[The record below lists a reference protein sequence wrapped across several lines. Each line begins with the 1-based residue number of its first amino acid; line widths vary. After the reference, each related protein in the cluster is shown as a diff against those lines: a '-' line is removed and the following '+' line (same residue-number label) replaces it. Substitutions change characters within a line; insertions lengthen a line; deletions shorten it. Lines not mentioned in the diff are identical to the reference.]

1 MRLSPKASTLTDF
14 GSCEEELEIWE
25 ARAKLKT
32 VIRAEKLCKN
42 FIFKN
47 SPLTVLKNLDFSIQ
61 SGEWVSI
68 TGPSGSGKTTLLS
81 LLVGL
86 DLPSSGSLHLNEQR
100 LETLSEDERA
110 DFRARNMGFVFQS
123 FRLMPTLTAL
133 ENVQVPLELLGQK
146 DSETAARAMLERVGL
161 SRRLSHYPAEL
172 SGGEQQRVA
181 IARAFVARPKILFA
195 DEPTG
200 NLDSKNGK
208 QVLDLL
214 REMQADFASTLV
226 VVTHD
231 PQVAALGQR
240 ELRLKD
246 GELVT

>member
-1 MRLSPKASTLTDF
+1 
-14 GSCEEELEIWE
+14 
-25 ARAKLKT
+25 
-32 VIRAEKLCKN
+32 
-42 FIFKN
+42 
-47 SPLTVLKNLDFSIQ
+47 
-61 SGEWVSI
+61 
-68 TGPSGSGKTTLLS
+68 
-81 LLVGL
+81 
-86 DLPSSGSLHLNEQR
+86 
-100 LETLSEDERA
+100 
-110 DFRARNMGFVFQS
+110 MGFVFQS

-214 REMQADFASTLV
+214 RELQADFASTLV

-231 PQVAALGQR
+231 PQVAALAQR

-246 GELVT
+246 GELVA

>member
-1 MRLSPKASTLTDF
+1 MS
-14 GSCEEELEIWE
+14 
-25 ARAKLKT
+25 
-32 VIRAEKLCKN
+32 
-42 FIFKN
+42 
-47 SPLTVLKNLDFSIQ
+47 VLKNLDFSIQ

-81 LLVGL
+81 LLAGL
-86 DLPSSGSLHLNEQR
+86 DLPSSGSLLLDEQR
-100 LETLSEDERA
+100 LETLSEDQRA

-146 DSETAARAMLERVGL
+146 DSESAARAMLERVGL
-161 SRRLSHYPAEL
+161 SRRLSHYPSEL

-231 PQVAALGQR
+231 PQVAALAQR
-240 ELRLKD
+240 EFRLKD
-246 GELVT
+246 GELVA

>member
-14 GSCEEELEIWE
+14 RSCEEELEICE
-25 ARAKLKT
+25 ARAKLRT

-81 LLVGL
+81 LLAGL

-214 REMQADFASTLV
+214 RELQADFASTLV

-231 PQVAALGQR
+231 PQVAALAQR

-246 GELVT
+246 GELVA